1 MLVWKKLVGT
11 ALLFLLIA
19 LVAFG
24 FAPASAQA
32 PGATTTTT
40 ATVNANTVVTATATL
55 TPTATSVPAT
65 ATHTSVPPSATATV
79 VPATA
84 TKTAVPPSATLAPAT
99 ATQTRVLPTATVTKT
114 LAPSATATK
123 PAATATAT
131 KSATATKVPPTAT
144 SVPKAV
150 APRAGVVTSLS
161 TMFAVQNTDP
171 STTANVTAT
180 FYDTAGTAVSTV
192 NKTIAPN
199 LSTTI
204 DQRATGGGLDSFSSW
219 QGSVV
224 LSSNTQ
230 LAAVVNQYSGN
241 VGSLGKDFRFDAY
254 NGISSTETGTSVLL
268 PQLLKGWFDPG
279 TGTSWNNTIAI
290 QNSNL
295 SASANVTVTYKGIP
309 PSPNLGTYTRT
320 GISIPPGASIFID
333 TATDSVVPSP
343 FYGSA
348 VVTSNQPVAVAVNMN
363 TAGVLNSYIG
373 LVDSHASTTQF
384 VPQVLRNW
392 YDPGSNY
399 TFNTSILVM
408 SADGTAANVTVTY
421 NIQLPSN
428 RSIASTNVANPA
440 WSFDQ
445 RYDPPLASQGTM
457 YGSAVITAD
466 KPVVV
471 IVAQFTN
478 NDASRGL
485 RSTYFRSLS
494 SNAAG
499 TTFYVPQA
507 RKNHFDAGTGISYG
521 TSTLVQLMSGS
532 SATVYMT
539 YYRSDGTTISRPP
552 FSLTSASPQASI
564 DSRYDSSLSGL
575 TSLPDA
581 AIVITST
588 NPIGVLTY
596 IFGNDP
602 MLPGDSNGSYLG
614 IRP

>member
-1 MLVWKKLVGT
+1 
-11 ALLFLLIA
+11 
-19 LVAFG
+19 
-24 FAPASAQA
+24 
-32 PGATTTTT
+32 
-40 ATVNANTVVTATATL
+40 
-55 TPTATSVPAT
+55 
-65 ATHTSVPPSATATV
+65 
-79 VPATA
+79 
-84 TKTAVPPSATLAPAT
+84 
-99 ATQTRVLPTATVTKT
+99 
-114 LAPSATATK
+114 
-123 PAATATAT
+123 
-131 KSATATKVPPTAT
+131 
-144 SVPKAV
+144 
-150 APRAGVVTSLS
+150 
-161 TMFAVQNTDP
+161 MFAVQNTDP

-295 SASANVTVTYKGIP
+295 SASANVTVTYRGIP

-373 LVDSHASTTQF
+373 LVSSHASTTQF

-392 YDPGSNY
+392 YDPGTNY
-399 TFNTSILVM
+399 TYNTSLLVM
-408 SADGTAANVTVTY
+408 SADGTPASVTVTY
-421 NIQLPSN
+421 NMQRPST
-428 RSIASTNVANPA
+428 ATYVSTNTANPA

-445 RYDPPLASQGTM
+445 RYDPALSTVPTM
-457 YGSAVITAD
+457 YGSAVVTAD
-466 KPVVV
+466 KPVVIV
-471 IVAQFTN
+471 VAQFTN
-478 NDASRGL
+478 NEAARGM
-485 RSTYFRSLS
+485 RSTYFRALS
-494 SNAAG
+494 PNSAA
-499 TTFYVPQA
+499 TTVFVPYA
-507 RKNHFDAGTGISYG
+507 RKNQYDSGTGMAFG
-521 TSTLVQLMSGS
+521 TSTLVQLMGGS

-539 YYRSDGTTISRPP
+539 YYKSDGTTIVRPP
-552 FSLTSASPQASI
+552 FVLTSSSPQASI

-588 NPIGVLTY
+588 NPIGALTY
-596 IFGNDP
+596 IFGNDQ